1 MQIKVPQNMEGKIM
15 SAKKERQQKILEL
28 ITEGSITRQEELNAA
43 LQEVGISTTQSTLSK
58 DIKELGIAKAP
69 DGEGGFRYQI
79 PGIPIGSERMSLQ
92 GDGLLRR
99 ELQDFVIG
107 VEAVAHTLI
116 LKTITGHAQ
125 GVCEAIDQAEWAEVA
140 GTLAGENTI
149 FIICRSSEACQDLEK
164 SIWLQMRTWS
174 TNQSV
179 SGVGINSVSN
189 ENPSIARKEGVLVI
203 RSQALQPLGNTLKQ
217 SREARLKGLAEK
229 SGL

>member
-1 MQIKVPQNMEGKIM
+1 
-15 SAKKERQQKILEL
+15 
-28 ITEGSITRQEELNAA
+28 
-43 LQEVGISTTQSTLSK
+43 
-58 DIKELGIAKAP
+58 
-69 DGEGGFRYQI
+69 
-79 PGIPIGSERMSLQ
+79 MSLH
-92 GDGLLRR
+92 GDDLLRR

-107 VEAVAHTLI
+107 VEAVAHMLI

-164 SIWLQMRTWS
+164 SIWLQMKTWS

-189 ENPSIARKEGVLVI
+189 ENPSVARKEGVLVI
-203 RSQALQPLGNTLKQ
+203 RSQALQPLENTLKQ